1 MGEGRWEDRGLA
13 DRGTAWIMEHLGV
26 LPALV
31 GVREYP
37 AVAFYAL
44 SGRLAAF
51 YAESDDGG
59 PFVVVVAAGRPETTV
74 VLGKVPDGDELE
86 RAIVDCPDL
95 DAAEAGWILS
105 DLRASKAA
113 P

>member
-1 MGEGRWEDRGLA
+1 VGEGRWEDGGLA

-31 GVREYP
+31 GVRDYP

-51 YAESDDGG
+51 YGEGEEG
-59 PFVVVVAAGRPETTV
+59 PFVVVVAAGRAGRTAA
-74 VLGKVPDGDELE
+74 LGKVDPAELE
-86 RAIVDCPDL
+86 RAIVDCLDL

-105 DLRASKAA
+105 DLRAARVG

>member
-1 MGEGRWEDRGLA
+1 VGEGRWEDRGLG
-13 DRGTAWIMEHLGV
+13 DRGTAWIMARLGV

-31 GVREYP
+31 GVRECP

-51 YAESDDGG
+51 YGEGDEG

-74 VLGKVPDGDELE
+74 VLGKVPDGDALE
-86 RAIVDCPDL
+86 RALVDHPEL
-95 DAAEAGWILS
+95 DNDEVSWILS
-105 DLRASKAA
+105 DLRAVRVE

>member
-1 MGEGRWEDRGLA
+1 VGEGRWEDRGLA

-51 YAESDDGG
+51 YGEGEEG
-59 PFVVVVAAGRPETTV
+59 PFVVVVAVGRDGNTV
-74 VLGKVPDGDELE
+74 VLGKVADSDELE
-86 RAIVDCPDL
+86 RAIVDHPDL

-105 DLRASKAA
+105 DLRASKAT